1 MTTNI
6 FRYYLKKTFYHP
18 ERNNMFPSYRMK
30 AFSRYAILQ
39 LWNIEHF
46 KVGDKTY
53 NNTEIRYILLERM
66 LPEHLDCAIKIFVSL
81 NRDIVVKILMYLIIV
96 CVINQNGLMEL
107 LAEYDVDASNHTS
120 KGGVA

>member
-39 LWNIEHF
+39 LWHIEHF

-53 NNTEIRYILLERM
+53 NNTEIRYILSERM
-66 LPEHLDCAIKIFVSL
+66 LPEHLDSAVEIFVKL
-81 NRDIVVKILMYLIIV
+81 NREFGAKILMYLIIV
-96 CVINQNGLMEL
+96 CVINEDGLMEL
-107 LAEYDVDASNHTS
+107 LAEYDMDVSNHTS
-120 KGGVA
+120 KGGAA

>member
-1 MTTNI
+1 
-6 FRYYLKKTFYHP
+6 
-18 ERNNMFPSYRMK
+18 MK
-30 AFSRYAILQ
+30 VFSRYVILQ

>member
-18 ERNNMFPSYRMK
+18 ERNNMFPSYRMEV
-30 AFSRYAILQ
+30 FSRYAILQ

-53 NNTEIRYILLERM
+53 NNTEIRYILSVRM
-66 LPEHLDCAIKIFVSL
+66 LPEHLDSAVGIFVKL
-81 NRDIVVKILMYLIIV
+81 NREFGAKILMYLIIV
-96 CVINQNGLMEL
+96 CVINEDGLMEL
-107 LAEYDVDASNHTS
+107 LAEHDMDVSNHTS
-120 KGGVA
+120 KGGAA

>member
-18 ERNNMFPSYRMK
+18 ERNDMFPSYRMK
-30 AFSRYAILQ
+30 AFSRYAIFQ

-53 NNTEIRYILLERM
+53 TNPEIRYILSERM
-66 LPEHLDCAIKIFVSL
+66 LPEHLDSAIEIFVKL
-81 NRDIVVKILMYLIIV
+81 NREFGAKILMY
-96 CVINQNGLMEL
+96 
-107 LAEYDVDASNHTS
+107 
-120 KGGVA
+120 